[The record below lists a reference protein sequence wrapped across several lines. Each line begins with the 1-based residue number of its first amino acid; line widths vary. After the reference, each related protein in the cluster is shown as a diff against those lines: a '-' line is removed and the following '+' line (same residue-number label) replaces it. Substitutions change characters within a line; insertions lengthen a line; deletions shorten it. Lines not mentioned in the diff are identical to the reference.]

1 NGCKKH
7 VTRGVKGRPGGAK
20 AAWKANTKVKG
31 KVVAAT
37 TRKKHCNVLDP
48 KASSATLII
57 TTSNGT
63 PVGTDKFTVTGKGGG
78 VSHSIKNLS
87 LIVQPPAGT
96 GITPPGTGTGT
107 RTGTGTGT
115 GSGGSL
121 PGTTVV
127 PAPVTPTFA
136 LSGSPPP

>member
-63 PVGTDKFTVTGKGGG
+63 PIGTDKFTVTGKGGG
-78 VSHSIKNLS
+78 VSHSVKGLT
-87 LIVQPPAGT
+87 LIVQPPSGVTPPAPGPGGT
-96 GITPPGTGTGT
+96 GGGGSGGGGGT
-107 RTGTGTGT
+107 
-115 GSGGSL
+115 GGSL
-121 PGTTVV
+121 PGTTIV
-127 PAPVTPTFA
+127 PSVNKTFSISATP
-136 LSGSPPP
+136 SS